1 MSETV
6 TAYIG
11 IGSNLGDR
19 AGIIRSAISAL
30 NAVDEVRVITQS
42 RVIETEPMGTPG
54 QGKYLNGAV
63 GVMTS
68 LEPRALLGVC
78 LQIERKHGRDR
89 SREIRWGPRTLD
101 LDLLLYGKRIISEP
115 GLIIPHPRMHER
127 PFVLIPLA
135 QIGPSQ
141 WHPVREMTIQTLR
154 DRLAVTQ

>member
-1 MSETV
+1 MSEAI
-6 TAYIG
+6 TAYLG

-19 AGIIRSAISAL
+19 AQTIRSAIMALESA
-30 NAVDEVRVITQS
+30 EGITVIAQS
-42 RVIETEPMGTPG
+42 SVIETEPVGGPG

-63 GVMTS
+63 GVMTT
-68 LEPRALLGVC
+68 LEPRGLLDVC
-78 LQIERKHGRDR
+78 LEVERKHGRDR
-89 SREIRWGPRTLD
+89 TQEARWGPRTLD
-101 LDLLLYGKRIISEP
+101 LDILLYGREIISEP

>member
-1 MSETV
+1 MSEPV

-19 AGIIRSAISAL
+19 ACTISSAINAL
-30 NAVDEVRVITQS
+30 DAVDEVSVITQS

-68 LEPRALLGVC
+68 LEPRELLGVC
-78 LQIERKHGRDR
+78 LQIEREHGRDR
-89 SREIRWGPRTLD
+89 SHETRWGPRTLD
-101 LDLLLYGKRIISEP
+101 LDLLLYGRQIISEP

-127 PFVLIPLA
+127 PFVLIPLTE
-135 QIGPSQ
+135 IGPSQ

-154 DRLAVTQ
+154 DCLAVSL